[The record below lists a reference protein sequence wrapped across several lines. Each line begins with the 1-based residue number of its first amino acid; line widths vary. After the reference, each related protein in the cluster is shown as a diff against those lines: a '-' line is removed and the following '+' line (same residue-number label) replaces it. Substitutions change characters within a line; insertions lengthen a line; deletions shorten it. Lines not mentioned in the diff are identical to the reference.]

1 MTVAARIG
9 IGLLLLPVALAAIA
23 RQPAPGCK
31 VDPFPR
37 SRKGETVLVK
47 MHVVSDGT
55 ACAMSPQVGSGKAE
69 SLSILA
75 QPKNGQLVSDGNTVR
90 YTATPGFSG
99 ATASW
104 WSGSAVPP
112 VCASRRRASAAKSK
126 SRCDRSPNAGP
137 GSGRTTGLDVSNDR
151 SIDCSFLSDRSPSP
165 AVPGFGLRSP

>member
-99 ATASW
+99 GDRFLVEWFGRAPSVREPKASFR
-104 WSGSAVPP
+104 SQVE
-112 VCASRRRASAAKSK
+112 VEVRSK
-126 SRCDRSPNAGP
+126 P
-137 GSGRTTGLDVSNDR
+137 
-151 SIDCSFLSDRSPSP
+151 
-165 AVPGFGLRSP
+165 